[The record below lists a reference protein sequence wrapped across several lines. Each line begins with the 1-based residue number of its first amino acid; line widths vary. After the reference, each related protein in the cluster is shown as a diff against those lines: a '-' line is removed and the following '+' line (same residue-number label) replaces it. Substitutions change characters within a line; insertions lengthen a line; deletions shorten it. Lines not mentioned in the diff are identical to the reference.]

1 VLFLGLLALAI
12 DRWEKVVVAVVA
24 MVVTLVLADLPNRS
38 GMLVAAFLAIL
49 IGLILERIRR

>member
-1 VLFLGLLALAI
+1 
-12 DRWEKVVVAVVA
+12 VA

-38 GMLVAAFLAIL
+38 GMLVAAALAIL